1 MSRKYVIVK
10 RTVTV
15 TQRSPLD
22 DYSTTDPR
30 EAISYE
36 LQMPKHEKIEA
47 FVEALEFSEP
57 EDVKVSEEV
66 TVEDEQV

>member
-1 MSRKYVIVK
+1 MSKIVVTK

-15 TQRSPLD
+15 VQRVKLD

-36 LQMPKHEKIEA
+36 LQMPKSEKIEA
-47 FVEALEFSEP
+47 FIETLEFSESG
-57 EDVKVSEEV
+57 DVSVSEIV
-66 TVEDEQV
+66 TVEDE

>member
-1 MSRKYVIVK
+1 MSKVIVLK

-15 TQRSPLD
+15 IQRTPLD

-36 LQMPKHEKIEA
+36 LQMPKPEKIEA

-57 EDVKVSEEV
+57 EDVSVSEVV
-66 TVEDEQV
+66 TVEDE